1 MVAKEMMISM
11 ENRYTSYE
19 AGQAVEA
26 YQNTLDNI
34 IESLD
39 NNFEDMD
46 FENADARTEMLGIIN
61 SIKDEINQAKNG
73 LSGLSFED

>member
-46 FENADARTEMLGIIN
+46 FENADARTEMLED
-61 SIKDEINQAKNG
+61 IKLIKYEINQAKKG
-73 LSGLSFED
+73 LSDLSFED